1 MQELVRFPAVA
12 GTFYPAS
19 RAELDALVTTLLAEA
34 HEAGET
40 RRPKA
45 LIVPHAGY
53 VYSGPVAAS
62 GFARLARHGANVER
76 IVLIGPAHR
85 VPVDGLAEPGVSHM
99 RTPLGDVAVDVDA
112 LRALPEIRPNG
123 AAHARE
129 HSLEVQLPFLQKV
142 ASRAKVVPL
151 VAGDAEP
158 EDVARIIERCWGGS
172 ETVIVISSDLS
183 HYLRYDDARAADR
196 HTADRVLALDPH
208 PLGGADACGS
218 TGINGVLLAARARRL
233 DVELVDLRNSGD
245 TAGSRHEVVGYGAFA
260 FYEAS

>member
-19 RAELDALVTTLLAEA
+19 RAELDALVTTLLADA
-34 HEAGET
+34 HDAGET
-40 RRPKA
+40 RCPKA

-62 GFARLARHGANVER
+62 GFARLARHGANIER

-112 LRALPEIRPNG
+112 LHALPEIRPNG

-142 ASRAKVVPL
+142 AP
-151 VAGDAEP
+151 
-158 EDVARIIERCWGGS
+158 RIIERCWGGS

-233 DVELVDLRNSGD
+233 AVELVDLRNSGD